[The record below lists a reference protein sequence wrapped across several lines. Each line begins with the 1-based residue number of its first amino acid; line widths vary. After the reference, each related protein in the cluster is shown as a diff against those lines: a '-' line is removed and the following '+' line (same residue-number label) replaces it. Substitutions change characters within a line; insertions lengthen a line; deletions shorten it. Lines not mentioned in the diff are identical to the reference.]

1 MALVRDSGV
10 ITDFTLDGKKNGNF
24 PKLKEKG
31 DILHSGIDYNTIQY
45 DYFGV
50 YHNHSIH
57 YLSTNPNSNTIVH
70 KIDTEKLFHREIKN
84 TNIPNRH
91 IGAKVEGI
99 RVGNF
104 FWIIGGWETTPT
116 STTTFLPKTSLWVID
131 REIWI
136 DGPDILPL
144 LREESF
150 CATAVNSTTVFFFI
164 GGLVG
169 ISKVVTYDF
178 MSHVWTILSENLLVD
193 GCNEYNDLCSSSCT
207 CASHSVKSYN
217 R

>member
-1 MALVRDSGV
+1 M
-10 ITDFTLDGKKNGNF
+10 
-24 PKLKEKG
+24 
-31 DILHSGIDYNTIQY
+31 
-45 DYFGV
+45 
-50 YHNHSIH
+50 
-57 YLSTNPNSNTIVH
+57 IV
-70 KIDTEKLFHREIKN
+70 LPSSQR
-84 TNIPNRH
+84 
-91 IGAKVEGI
+91 
-99 RVGNF
+99 
-104 FWIIGGWETTPT
+104 
-116 STTTFLPKTSLWVID
+116 STFLPKTSLWVID

-144 LREESF
+144 LREKSF

-193 GCNEYNDLCSSSCT
+193 DCNEFYDLCYSSCT